1 MAAGAAT
8 TTSSSIARGA
18 GTGLAAVTTGARC
31 VRLAA
36 SVASAD
42 LAVPVVRAASVA
54 PGGREVRA
62 ALAALAVRTDPAAL
76 VALAVQADLMAL
88 AVAAAGRL
96 KVQATPGR
104 PSWTALPD
112 REVHSPTL
120 VLADKPSS
128 TVSGARPARP
138 A

>member
-8 TTSSSIARGA
+8 ITSSSIARGA

-62 ALAALAVRTDPAAL
+62 ALA
-76 VALAVQADLMAL
+76 ALAVQADLMAL